1 MADEKKKS
9 EEKAVPEAT
18 VNPEGQAAPAQEQAG
33 AAGRQIRLNVQGVT
47 PDYANFCTVALGQD
61 EVFFNFAKVF
71 GASEEV
77 KVDSQIFM
85 SIRNAKRLSMI
96 LARLIEQYEAKN
108 GVLDVRM

>member
-1 MADEKKKS
+1 MADEKEKK
-9 EEKAVPEAT
+9 EQKADPEAT
-18 VNPEGQAAPAQEQAG
+18 VNPEGKEAPQEEEATPQ
-33 AAGRQIRLNVQGVT
+33 GRQIRLNMQDVS
-47 PDYANFCTVALGQD
+47 PEYANFCTVALGQD

-71 GASEEV
+71 GGAEEV

-96 LARLIEQYEAKN
+96 LNRLIEQYEAKN